1 MDKLVVVINGK
12 GGVGK
17 DTLCE
22 IVSKYYKTINVS
34 AITPIKKIAY
44 DYGWHGEKDNKSRRF
59 LSELKRIFA
68 DYNDLPNQYL
78 LKEYRNFLISD
89 NQIMFVHI
97 REKDQI
103 EKFICDIE
111 NNCITLLITRNVN
124 DGDGQKY
131 GNYSDDYVDEYK
143 YDYYFDNNMTLEQA
157 EEQFLK
163 FFKAIIAEKNLDIHP
178 YM

>member
-1 MDKLVVVINGK
+1 MDKLVIVINGK

-22 IVSKYYKTINVS
+22 IVGEYYKTINVS

-44 DYGWHGEKDNKSRRF
+44 EYGWQGEKDNKSRRF
-59 LSELKRIFA
+59 LSELKRVFA

-89 NQIMFVHI
+89 KQIMFVHI

-103 EKFICDIE
+103 EKFVYAVE
-111 NNCITLLITRNVN
+111 NNCITLLITRNISLDN
-124 DGDGQKY
+124 KY

-143 YDYYFDNNMTLEQA
+143 YDYYFDNNLALEQI
-157 EEQFLK
+157 EDEFLK
-163 FFKAIIAEKNLDIHP
+163 FFKSIIAEKNLNIYP
-178 YM
+178 FA